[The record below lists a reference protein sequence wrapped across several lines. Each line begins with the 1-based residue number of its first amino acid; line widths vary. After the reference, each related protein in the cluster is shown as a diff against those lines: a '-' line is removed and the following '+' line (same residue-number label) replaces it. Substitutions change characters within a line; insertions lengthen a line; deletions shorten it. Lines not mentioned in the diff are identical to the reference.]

1 MLAAPSV
8 TSGKVLHENVETPI
22 GSAFRLEFVS
32 ALFLQLV
39 FLLILKPRGVLLFE
53 LLLL

>member
-8 TSGKVLHENVETPI
+8 TSGKVLHENVEMPI

-32 ALFLQLV
+32 ALF
-39 FLLILKPRGVLLFE
+39 FAAGISFNLKAKRSAFV
-53 LLLL
+53 